1 MKLATQ
7 TEIAGVEHT
16 LQHIHYLKVQDYKA
30 LPRKQSMFICKVSMC
45 TELVSHF

>member
-16 LQHIHYLKVQDYKA
+16 LQHSHYLKVQDYNA
-30 LPRKQSMFICKVSMC
+30 LPRKESMFICKVSMY
-45 TELVSHF
+45 TQLVSHF